1 MSQTLLCGDRR
12 VDGEQLRAQAA
23 RAASGLCA
31 LGLQAGDAVAVM
43 LRNDLPYLELML
55 ATGRLGLHLVA
66 VNWHFQAEE
75 AGFVLNDSG
84 ARVLVVHADLWPGIA
99 AKLPAGLTVII
110 VPTPPEIAALYRLAE
125 VPLPDGALQWEAW
138 RDAHPPHDGPAVP
151 ALGSMLYTSGTTG
164 RPKAVVRLPGTPRQ
178 HAGAARVRSLVSAAR
193 PGMRTALVGPLY
205 HAGPNGAARVALE
218 LAELIVVLPRFD
230 AEQLLQ
236 TLQAHRITHLSMVP
250 VMLVRLL
257 KLPPDVRALYDVSSI
272 ENATHGGA
280 PCPPEVA
287 QAMMAWWGPVLSVTY
302 GSTEAGLVTFAHAAD
317 WLAHPGTV
325 GRPFPGTSVRILG
338 EDGRVLPA
346 GEVGEIYV
354 DPGDNALPFTYRH
367 NEAQRR
373 AIERDSHIT
382 NGDVGWLDA
391 EGYLYVTDRKRD
403 MVISGGV
410 NIYPAEIEHVLLA
423 SPEVADCAVF
433 GIPDEE
439 YGEAL
444 AAAVVPAPGHAPTA
458 DTLREWVRERLAGY
472 KVPKLVE
479 FHTALPREGMG
490 KVFKHQLRAPHW
502 ARAGRS
508 I

>member
-1 MSQTLLCGDRR
+1 
-12 VDGEQLRAQAA
+12 
-23 RAASGLCA
+23 
-31 LGLQAGDAVAVM
+31 
-43 LRNDLPYLELML
+43 
-55 ATGRLGLHLVA
+55 
-66 VNWHFQAEE
+66 
-75 AGFVLNDSG
+75 
-84 ARVLVVHADLWPGIA
+84 
-99 AKLPAGLTVII
+99 
-110 VPTPPEIAALYRLAE
+110 
-125 VPLPDGALQWEAW
+125 
-138 RDAHPPHDGPAVP
+138 
-151 ALGSMLYTSGTTG
+151 
-164 RPKAVVRLPGTPRQ
+164 
-178 HAGAARVRSLVSAAR
+178 
-193 PGMRTALVGPLY
+193 
-205 HAGPNGAARVALE
+205 
-218 LAELIVVLPRFD
+218 
-230 AEQLLQ
+230 
-236 TLQAHRITHLSMVP
+236 
-250 VMLVRLL
+250 
-257 KLPPDVRALYDVSSI
+257 
-272 ENATHGGA
+272 
-280 PCPPEVA
+280 
-287 QAMMAWWGPVLSVTY
+287 MMAWWGPVLSVTY